1 MKYVY
6 SRDIG
11 SFHTVKLTV
20 YEDEDVDGYVVDVDG
35 NHRTP
40 LLNPTAVTNAIAEMY
55 KWHLRAMKA
64 NEE

>member
-35 NHRTP
+35 NHRVP
-40 LLNPTAVTNAIAEMY
+40 RNDPMEVVSSVAEMY
-55 KWHLRAMKA
+55 AWHLRAMKA